1 VTGAARGRR
10 GDHPRTTVVAVA
22 AALLLGGCG
31 GGTTPTVDPGDAR
44 SDAASGS
51 DGTVQLPDCPGF
63 DEPRSYTPPPEDQPP
78 TDPAITSP
86 ELFPD
91 IAITDGV
98 DPDDLPDGASEHGME
113 VFGAAREWAVAE
125 APEHFAGMWVDG
137 EHGAA
142 VIAFTDEVDR
152 YATEVRERFGA
163 GWWVVEAE
171 HSEAELERLQDA
183 VSSDASWGD
192 ASLGDEAGR
201 TPPGSVVG
209 TARLDDRQKVE
220 IMVVGGDDQ
229 VLADLAGRFDHPAY
243 CFVVLDPPPSYDAAG
258 EVRTLATVGGW
269 REGLAQT
276 DGGVLEIAYDADAGE
291 RAFAENVP
299 GDLPVGDGEPSEDAL
314 HARLDT
320 VDWDREVVVVWS
332 SGRSGS
338 CPVWVE
344 DLELAAGSIR
354 VATAS
359 PMTGACP
366 DDWNPFRTVLA
377 VDRDRLPDARDL
389 PVPVEED
396 WSGGG
401 RAVPYPAD

>member
-1 VTGAARGRR
+1 MRIVRADPGHGRR
-10 GDHPRTTVVAVA
+10 RRLAVAGVA

-51 DGTVQLPDCPGF
+51 DGTVELPDCPGF

-91 IAITDGV
+91 IAIADGG
-98 DPDDLPDGASEHGME
+98 DPGDRPDGAAEHGME

-125 APEHFAGMWVDG
+125 APEHFAGIWVDG

-163 GWWVVEAE
+163 GWWVVEAD
-171 HSEAELERLQDA
+171 HSEAELERLQGS
-183 VSSDASWGD
+183 VSHDASWGD
-192 ASLGDEAGR
+192 EDGR

-220 IMVVGGDDQ
+220 VMVVGGDDE
-229 VLADLAGRFDHPAY
+229 VLAELAERFDHPAF
-243 CFVVLDPPPSYDAAG
+243 CFVVLPATPSYDPDG
-258 EVRTLATVGGW
+258 PVRTLATVGGW
-269 REGLAQT
+269 RDGLAQRE
-276 DGGVLEIAYDADAGE
+276 DVSGWLEVAYDAEAGE
-291 RAFAENVP
+291 RAFDENVP
-299 GDLPVGDGEPSEDAL
+299 DGLGTSDADPSEDGR
-314 HARLDT
+314 HAGLDT
-320 VDWDREVVVVWS
+320 VDWDHEVVVVWS

-338 CPVWVE
+338 CPVWVA
-344 DLELAAGSIR
+344 DLRLEGGTIA
-354 VATAS
+354 VETAS
-359 PMTGACP
+359 PIAGGCT
-366 DDWNPFRTVLA
+366 DDWNPYRTVLA
-377 VDRDRLPDARDL
+377 VDRALLPDAADL
-389 PVPVEED
+389 PVPVDEG